1 MNFTTQSLTNALDL
15 IDKESLLNSV
25 WIKNTTG
32 SPSNKVQVPVGTLE
46 YNKKYILKIK
56 TNLDSN
62 NFARIMF
69 MTAPKPLTLEELQV
83 MLATSLKNLQEFHTA
98 NAPKALLEGLLT
110 SIQEYE
116 SHESYQLSACY
127 TEDDY
132 LITFESNRDIY
143 TNYIKM
149 YLIPT
154 VAAKV
159 SELATSHSVPDFT
172 LSVGREDTVEEEKI
186 NIPNIYAK
194 YIGGYLKW
202 KSLVQQTIEIYTKI
216 EKLEATS

>member
-1 MNFTTQSLTNALDL
+1 MNSTTQSLTNALDL

-32 SPSNKVQVPVGTLE
+32 STSNKVQVPVGTLE

-98 NAPKALLEGLLT
+98 NAPKSLL
-110 SIQEYE
+110 
-116 SHESYQLSACY
+116 
-127 TEDDY
+127 
-132 LITFESNRDIY
+132 
-143 TNYIKM
+143 
-149 YLIPT
+149 
-154 VAAKV
+154 
-159 SELATSHSVPDFT
+159 
-172 LSVGREDTVEEEKI
+172 
-186 NIPNIYAK
+186 
-194 YIGGYLKW
+194 
-202 KSLVQQTIEIYTKI
+202 
-216 EKLEATS
+216 